1 MDFLKRPLAITDIE
15 TTGFDAQIHEII
27 ELGLVLVDQKS
38 LKVLDEFEVKIKPQH
53 IKTASEK
60 ALKVNGYNK
69 LDWLEAVDLKEA
81 MKIYSKKTNP
91 VRSRISNGAGNAI
104 FLAHNSFFD
113 WSFITEAFKST
124 GVEDYTDYHRLDL
137 FSIAWSRNR
146 IKQLKGLTKFNLSEM
161 CKYFGIEPESMP
173 HRAINGARK
182 ELEVLKKLLAT

>member
-1 MDFLKRPLAITDIE
+1 MDFLKRLLAITDAE

-38 LKVLDEFEVKIKPQH
+38 LKVLDEFEIKIKPQH

-69 LDWLEAVDLKEA
+69 LDWLEAMDLKEA
-81 MKIYSKKTNP
+81 MKIYSEKTK
-91 VRSRISNGAGNAI
+91 NAV

-124 GVEDYTDYHRLDL
+124 RVEDYTDYHRLDL
-137 FSIAWSRNR
+137 FSIAWSANR
-146 IKQLKGLTKFNLSEM
+146 IKKLKNLSKFNLSEM
-161 CKYFGIEPESMP
+161 CKYFGIQPEPMP

-182 ELEVLKKLLAT
+182 ELEVLKKLISEG